1 MINIIR
7 GDVIVNILIIE
18 DEYSLADA
26 VAETLKNENF
36 NVCIKTN
43 GEDGED
49 EALTENYD
57 LILLDVML
65 PKKNGFEI
73 LRYLRQEK
81 VKTPVIMLTA
91 KSEIDDK
98 LNGLEHGADDY
109 VTKPFSMREL
119 MARIKAV
126 LKRTNNIEDTNCLE
140 FGDLRL
146 DIKNAKLKCN
156 DNEIQV
162 SGKELELL
170 EQLLLNKNQILSREN
185 LLERIWGYESDAE
198 YNNVEVYI
206 TFVRRKLKLID
217 SKVTIK
223 AVRGVGYKLEE
234 KNDKKI
240 KK

>member
-1 MINIIR
+1 MK
-7 GDVIVNILIIE
+7 VLIIE

-26 VAETLKNENF
+26 IAETLKNEKF
-36 NVCIKTN
+36 NVTIKTN

-57 LILLDVML
+57 LVLLDVML
-65 PKKNGFEI
+65 PKKNGFDI
-73 LRYLRQEK
+73 LRTLGQEK
-81 VKTPVIMLTA
+81 IKTPVIMLTA
-91 KSEIDDK
+91 KSEIEDK

-109 VTKPFSMREL
+109 ITKPFAMREL

-126 LKRTNNIEDTNCLE
+126 LKRTNNIENTDCLE
-140 FGDLRL
+140 YGDLIL
-146 DIKNAKLKCN
+146 DLKNAKLKCN
-156 DNEIQV
+156 DNEIQI

-170 EQLLLNKNQILSREN
+170 EQLLINKNQISSRES
-185 LLERIWGYESDAE
+185 LAEKIWGYESEAE

-234 KNDKKI
+234 KND
-240 KK
+240 

>member
-1 MINIIR
+1 M
-7 GDVIVNILIIE
+7 NILIVE

-26 VAETLKNENF
+26 VAETLKSENF

-65 PKKNGFEI
+65 PRKNGFEI

-81 VKTPVIMLTA
+81 IKTPIIMLTA

-109 VTKPFSMREL
+109 ITKPFSMREL
-119 MARIKAV
+119 VARIKAV
-126 LKRTNNIEDTNCLE
+126 LKRSNNVEDTNCLE
-140 FGDLRL
+140 FGDIVL
-146 DIKNAKLKCN
+146 DVKNAKLNCKN
-156 DNEIQV
+156 NEIQI

-170 EQLLLNKNQILSREN
+170 EQLLLNKNQISSRET
-185 LLERIWGYESDAE
+185 LAERIWGYESEAE

-206 TFVRRKLKLID
+206 TFIRRKLKLID
-217 SKVTIK
+217 SRVNVK
-223 AVRGVGYKLEE
+223 AVRGIGYKLEE
-234 KNDKKI
+234 KVEK
-240 KK
+240 

>member
-1 MINIIR
+1 M
-7 GDVIVNILIIE
+7 NILIIE

-26 VAETLKNENF
+26 VAETLKSENF

-65 PKKNGFEI
+65 PGKNGFDI
-73 LRYLRQEK
+73 LKYLRQEK
-81 VKTPVIMLTA
+81 IKTPVIMLTA
-91 KSEIDDK
+91 KSEIEDK

-109 VTKPFSMREL
+109 ITKPFAMREL

-126 LKRTNNIEDTNCLE
+126 LKRTNNIDNTDFLE
-140 FGDLRL
+140 FGDLVL
-146 DIKNAKLKCN
+146 DLKNAKLKCSH
-156 DNEIQV
+156 NEIQIN
-162 SGKELELL
+162 GKEFELL
-170 EQLLLNKNQILSREN
+170 EQFLINKNQILSKEKI
-185 LLERIWGYESDAE
+185 LERIWGYDSDAE

-206 TFVRRKLKLID
+206 TFIRRKLKLID

-234 KNDKKI
+234 KND
-240 KK
+240 